1 VRISF
6 NAKAFKK
13 DMNNILNYS
22 TGFLDGIQLGKKEL
36 FQSIGKST
44 IELLKE
50 FVDSNARVDPQALHH
65 VYEWNQTGSP
75 EARLFDLDYT
85 ISNLGLSMRST
96 FRQSTSI
103 KSGSNVPFYNK
114 ASIME
119 YGVGVT
125 ISPRAA
131 SVLAFEDN
139 GEQVFTRNPVYVA
152 NPGGD
157 DVQGSYERTFD
168 NFFKNYFSQS
178 FLRSSGFGKYL
189 SNPTVYK
196 RDLQK
201 GKRMGRS
208 QGVSTGYRWIA
219 NAGLEV

>member
-1 VRISF
+1 LKIVF
-6 NAKAFKK
+6 NSKAFKK

-22 TGFLDGIQLGKKEL
+22 AGFLDGIQLGKKEL
-36 FQSIGKST
+36 FQSLGKNT

-50 FVDSNARVDPQALHH
+50 FVDSNARIDPQALHH

-75 EARLFDLDYT
+75 EARLFDIEYT
-85 ISNLGLSMRST
+85 VSNLGLSMKST
-96 FRQSTSI
+96 FSQSISVR
-103 KSGSNVPFYNK
+103 SGSNVPFYNK
-114 ASIME
+114 ASMME
-119 YGVGVT
+119 YGIGVT
-125 ISPRAA
+125 IAPR
-131 SVLAFEDN
+131 SSGVLAFEDN
-139 GEQVFTRNPVYVA
+139 GEQVFTKNPVYVS

-189 SNPTVYK
+189 SNPSVYK
-196 RDLQK
+196 KDLQK
-201 GKRMGRS
+201 GKRSGRS
-208 QGVSTGYRWIA
+208 QGVATGYRWIA

>member
-1 VRISF
+1 LRIVFDS
-6 NAKAFKK
+6 KTFKK

-22 TGFLDGIQLGKKEL
+22 VGFLDGIQVGKKEL
-36 FQSIGKST
+36 FQNIGKST

-50 FVDSNARVDPQALHH
+50 FVDSNARVDPKALHH

-85 ISNLGLSMRST
+85 VSNLGLSLKST
-96 FRQSTSI
+96 FRQSMST

-114 ASIME
+114 AAMME
-119 YGVGVT
+119 YGTGVT
-125 ISPRAA
+125 ISPRYA

-139 GEQVFTRNPVYVA
+139 GQQIFTKNPVYVS

-157 DVQGSYERTFD
+157 DVEGSYERTFD
-168 NFFKNYFSQS
+168 DFFKNYFSQS
-178 FLRSSGFGKYL
+178 FLKSSGLAKYL
-189 SNPTVYK
+189 STPTLYK
-196 RDLQK
+196 KDLVR
-201 GKRMGRS
+201 GKKMGRT
-208 QGVSTGYRWIA
+208 QGLSTGYRWIA

>member
-1 VRISF
+1 MRIVFDS
-6 NAKAFKK
+6 KTFKK

-22 TGFLDGIQLGKKEL
+22 VGFLDGIQVGKKEL

-85 ISNLGLSMRST
+85 VSNLGLSMRST
-96 FRQSTSI
+96 FSQSTSI

-119 YGVGVT
+119 YGIGVT
-125 ISPRAA
+125 IAPRF
-131 SVLAFEDN
+131 SNVLAFEDN
-139 GEQVFTRNPVYVA
+139 GEKVFTKNPVYVS

-157 DVQGSYERTFD
+157 DVQGSYERTFND
-168 NFFKNYFSQS
+168 FFKNYFSQS
-178 FLRSSGFGKYL
+178 FLRSSGLGKYL
-189 SNPTVYK
+189 SNPIVYK
-196 RDLQK
+196 KDLQK
-201 GKRMGRS
+201 GKTLGRS
-208 QGVSTGYRWIA
+208 QGVTTGYRWIA